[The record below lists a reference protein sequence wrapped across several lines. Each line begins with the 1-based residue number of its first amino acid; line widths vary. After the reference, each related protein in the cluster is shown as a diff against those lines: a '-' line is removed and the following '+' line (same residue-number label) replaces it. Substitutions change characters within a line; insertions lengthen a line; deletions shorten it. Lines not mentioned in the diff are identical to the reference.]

1 MTRTQRIRNE
11 LILILFLY
19 LVEDICIKDV
29 NLFAERTMVSIRT
42 NDNIKLT
49 DRWTLLEKRNLE
61 HF

>member
-11 LILILFLY
+11 LIPILFLY
-19 LVEDICIKDV
+19 LVEDICIKEG

-42 NDNIKLT
+42 NDKIKLT
-49 DRWTLLEKRNLE
+49 DQWKLLEERNLE